1 MGPDG
6 IVFFL
11 AFQTIVLSEL
21 TVLGSSMPI
30 VTKGMKFI
38 DSPYINLKFIMAD
51 NEEDDENFASGISS
65 LKAEV
70 LEGCLI

>member
-1 MGPDG
+1 MRPGG
-6 IVFFL
+6 IAFDL

-30 VTKGMKFI
+30 VTKGVKCV
-38 DSPYINLKFIMAD
+38 DLPYINLKFIMSD

-70 LEGCLI
+70 LECLI

>member
-6 IVFFL
+6 IAFDLV
-11 AFQTIVLSEL
+11 FQTIVLSEL

-30 VTKGMKFI
+30 VTECMKFI
-38 DSPYINLKFIMAD
+38 DSPYINLNSIMAD